1 MPWFMPLRSRTNV
14 NKGLAAFSN
23 QLGRRLGYA
32 TTAGSVFSTS
42 TFLDPGSPAPD
53 SGNNIIT
60 DAGTVFVTSDGTR
73 IIYST

>member
-1 MPWFMPLRSRTNV
+1 V

-32 TTAGSVFSTS
+32 VTAGAVFSS
-42 TFLDPGSPAPD
+42 SESLDPGDPAPD

-60 DAGTVFVTSDGTR
+60 DDGTVFVTSDGSR

>member
-1 MPWFMPLRSRTNV
+1 M
-14 NKGLAAFSN
+14 NKGLAAINN

-32 TTAGSVFSTS
+32 VTAGSVFSS
-42 TFLDPGSPAPD
+42 SESLSPGDPAPD

-60 DAGTVFVTSDGTR
+60 DDGTVFVTSDGSR